1 MDKLIEEPVTF
12 PLTDEYTFAGKIDE
26 VQPKNRRIV
35 DYKGVSSIS
44 DFMDQR
50 AISFQVEDYVIAVKR
65 ALDLDIQEIEYRLIE
80 RPSIKFCGKD
90 KGNLDY
96 YELRCLEWLR
106 QQGKLK
112 SALVP
117 INEYSLKSAMRFLQT
132 TIRRIDQNKSDNS
145 WQPNHSACQDWG
157 HTCEFLPLCEAI
169 KYGADVKALVTKD
182 YHQREIRHPELG
194 INDKGTITY
203 SSSSMLAQCE
213 AKYFWHYHMQLSRTG
228 QMATAPLFIGAA
240 LHWGMEVLA
249 EGGVDAA
256 RAAVTEWGSK
266 QRVLGQDMVLKRDEM
281 LAKAKAMFRAAAE
294 KWQGL
299 EPVRIDVSQ
308 PDGLALPEESP
319 PPPDKKLAKVKT
331 DKEEKIRKKRKFAK
345 QKAKKAVREEV
356 LKNETKHDESVE

>member
-1 MDKLIEEPVTF
+1 MDKLVEQLVTF

-26 VQPKNRRIV
+26 VQPHNRRIV

-106 QQGKLK
+106 QRGRLK
-112 SALVP
+112 TTLVP
-117 INEYSLKSAMRFLQT
+117 INEYSLKSAMRFLQHT
-132 TIRRIDQNKSDNS
+132 VVRIEQNKRDKT
-145 WQPNHSACQDWG
+145 WHPNHNACQDWG
-157 HTCEFLPLCEAI
+157 HTCEFLPLCEAQ
-169 KYGADVKALVTKD
+169 KYGQDAKALVAKD
-182 YHQREIRHPELG
+182 YHHREVRHPELG

-203 SSSSMLAQCE
+203 SSSSELAQCE

-228 QMATAPLFIGAA
+228 QMATPPLFIGAA
-240 LHWGMEVLA
+240 LHEGMKALA
-249 EGGVDAA
+249 EGGVEAA

-294 KWQGL
+294 KWQDL
-299 EPVRIDVSQ
+299 EPVQIDMKQ
-308 PDGLALPEESP
+308 PDGLALPEEPIP
-319 PPPDKKLAKVKT
+319 PMSRKMQAIKDGKKY
-331 DKEEKIRKKRKFAK
+331 KIVKKRKSAERR
-345 QKAKKAVREEV
+345 AKKSVKAAKKGDEV
-356 LKNETKHDESVE
+356 